1 MKRAIIVIVW
11 LLSTAV
17 FGGCNSNSGL
27 NDLKSTD
34 TESDTGTDTG
44 TDTGPG
50 EDVLHSTFGVTAG
63 GGVVSSENHRARV
76 IIGGMPMQTVSSEQ
90 HRAKIGLGAPLQ
102 P

>member
-1 MKRAIIVIVW
+1 MKRAVIVIVW

-27 NDLKSTD
+27 NDLKVKDS
-34 TESDTGTDTG
+34 ESDTG

-50 EDVLHSTFGVTAG
+50 EDAIQSAFGVTAG

-76 IIGGMPMQTVSSEQ
+76 LIGAMPMQTVNSEQ
-90 HRAKIGLGAPLQ
+90 HRAKIGLGAQLQ